1 LRPFTGLRIIGR
13 SLFSLFAETGA
24 YTSLLVNIL
33 SFIKYIFKDR
43 HLLFE
48 QMYRIGVSS
57 LPLVTV
63 VSLFTGAVSSWQA
76 AYQFRGV
83 ISLDFLGT
91 AVSAAIFIELSPV
104 LTGLVVAGRVGASI
118 AAEIGTM
125 VITEQVDALETL
137 AIDPV
142 RYIAAPRF
150 HAGWI
155 MLPVLVI
162 FSNFLA
168 HLGAFVVAGALLD
181 ISASTF
187 FSSVQKYFDLHNV
200 FSGLIKAFI
209 FGAGTALIG
218 SSIGFRATGGAK
230 GVGQATIKAFVSSSA
245 FILISDY
252 ILAIILF

>member
-1 LRPFTGLRIIGR
+1 LRPDRWLQIAGKSVCSICQEIGSYSILLARII
-13 SLFSLFAETGA
+13 
-24 YTSLLVNIL
+24 
-33 SFIKYIFKDR
+33 SFTKFFFKDR

-48 QMYRIGVSS
+48 QMYRIGVKS

-63 VSLFTGAVSSWQA
+63 VSIFTGAVSSWQA

-125 VITEQVDALETL
+125 VITEQVEAIETL

-155 MLPVLVI
+155 MMPVLVI
-162 FSNFLA
+162 YSNLLA

-181 ISASTF
+181 ISATTF
-187 FSSVQKYFDLHNV
+187 FSSVQKYFELHNV
-200 FSGLIKAFI
+200 FSGLIKALV

-218 SSIGFRATGGAK
+218 SSIGFRTSGGAR
-230 GVGQATIKAFVSSSA
+230 GVGESTIKAFVASST

-252 ILAIILF
+252 ILAVILF